1 MESNPLD
8 LTIHHVTYSVRD
20 VDSLSRW
27 WADVLGFKIR
37 RRFDLQAGTVRMAW
51 LDRGDFRIGMVQVA
65 ASPPPEGPRYAKAS
79 EALRLT
85 GPRHLVFT
93 VPNVDEAYAHL
104 VRRGVDCLDA
114 PASFDPPG
122 IRIAYFADP
131 EGNVLGV
138 YQDLDPANAIS
149 GTS

>member
-1 MESNPLD
+1 MENEDPLD

-20 VDSLSRW
+20 VDALSTW

-37 RRFDLQAGTVRMAW
+37 RRFDLQGGSVRMAW
-51 LDRGDFRIGMVQVA
+51 LDLGDVRVGMVQTAV
-65 ASPPPEGPRYAKAS
+65 PPPASPRYAMAS
-79 EALRLT
+79 EALRVS
-85 GPRHLVFT
+85 GPAHLIFT
-93 VPNVDEAYAHL
+93 VANVDEAYARL
-104 VRRGVDCLDA
+104 EKRGVDCLDP

-138 YQDLDPANAIS
+138 YQDLDPANAIAGAS
-149 GTS
+149 